1 LIRASVFGGFFL
13 ALLLA
18 SAARAGDDNATIH
31 GGKVSG
37 VGAVNVAA
45 GSGNQQNNAGVISI
59 GDVTESLATV
69 SQNTGDTPDTPGH
82 LGAIIAPDSFAGST
96 GWLAINGIAGSGN
109 QQANL
114 AIFALGTTG
123 AALSDTALS
132 QARASHEPTAG
143 PDTAASANDRSV
155 AIGAGAFANS
165 NGLVQVSLIGGDRNS
180 SANVFALS
188 SSVGANH

>member
-1 LIRASVFGGFFL
+1 MIGRS
-13 ALLLA
+13 ALGAFVLVSLLA
-18 SAARAGDDNATIH
+18 TAARAGNDNATIQ
-31 GGKVSG
+31 GSKVSG
-37 VGAVNVAA
+37 AAAINIAA
-45 GSGNQQNNAGVISI
+45 GSNNQQANAGLISI
-59 GDVTESLATV
+59 GTVSESLATV
-69 SQNTGDTPDTPGH
+69 LQSTGDTADSPGQ
-82 LGAIIAPDSFAGST
+82 LGATIAPDSFAGST

>member
-1 LIRASVFGGFFL
+1 MTGHFVLSGTLL
-13 ALLLA
+13 AFLLA
-18 SAARAGDDNATIH
+18 SAARAGDDSARIE

-59 GDVTESLATV
+59 GDFSESLTTV
-69 SQNTGDTPDTPGH
+69 SQSTGD
-82 LGAIIAPDSFAGST
+82 APDSHGKLAATIAPNSFVGST